1 MKRETKASEEIEI
14 LLPKLEKT
22 LEVLDD
28 EDFSLSADF
37 IIENLVKND
46 GQRGEIARRI
56 IKYQSK

>member
-46 GQRGEIARRI
+46 G
-56 IKYQSK
+56 